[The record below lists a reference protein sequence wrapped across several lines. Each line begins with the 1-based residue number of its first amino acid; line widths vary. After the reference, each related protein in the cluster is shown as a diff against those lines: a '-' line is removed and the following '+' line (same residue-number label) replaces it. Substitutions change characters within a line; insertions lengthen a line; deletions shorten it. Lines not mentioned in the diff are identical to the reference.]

1 MTFASKLP
9 GMFFFASC
17 VALVASASSSG
28 CIATSTIEFDPV
40 KNFPPSIVSESNAE
54 FPLNRI
60 GQINLDDPVETPEMP
75 LEVIIRDPNLDQTL
89 DYRMFLDSPP
99 APEVPFND
107 GEVPPSGFVERP
119 TVLFVPYD
127 LLLPAG
133 RCHRIE
139 LVVVGEFDSFVE
151 PRRPAEE
158 GDFDDVTWW
167 VEVTDADNPVIVEQC
182 R

>member
-1 MTFASKLP
+1 ML
-9 GMFFFASC
+9 FFASC
-17 VALVASASSSG
+17 VALGTSASSSG
-28 CIATSTIEFDPV
+28 CIATSTIEFDPDE
-40 KNFPPSIVSESNAE
+40 NFPPSVVSEPTAE

-75 LEVIIRDPNLDQTL
+75 LEVVIRDPNVDQTL

-119 TVLFVPYD
+119 TVFFVPYD
-127 LLLPAG
+127 RLAAG
-133 RCHRIE
+133 ECHRIE

-151 PRRPAEE
+151 QRRPAEE
-158 GDFDDVTWW
+158 GDFDDATWW
-167 VEVTDADNPVIVEQC
+167 VEVIDADNPVIVQEC

>member
-1 MTFASKLP
+1 MTFASKLN
-9 GMFFFASC
+9 GMLCFASS
-17 VALVASASSSG
+17 VVLLATIAGGG
-28 CIATSTIEFDPV
+28 CIATNQIEFTPDE
-40 KNFPPSIVSESNAE
+40 NFPPSIVSEPTSE

-75 LEVIIRDPNLDQTL
+75 LEVIIRDPNFDQTL

-107 GEVPPSGFVERP
+107 GEVPPSGFLERP
-119 TVLFVPYD
+119 TVFFVPYD
-127 LLLPAG
+127 LLTPG
-133 RCHRIE
+133 ECHRIE

-151 PRRPAEE
+151 PRRPAQE
-158 GDFDDVTWW
+158 GDFDDATWW
-167 VEVTDADNPVIVEQC
+167 VRVTDSDNPVILQEC